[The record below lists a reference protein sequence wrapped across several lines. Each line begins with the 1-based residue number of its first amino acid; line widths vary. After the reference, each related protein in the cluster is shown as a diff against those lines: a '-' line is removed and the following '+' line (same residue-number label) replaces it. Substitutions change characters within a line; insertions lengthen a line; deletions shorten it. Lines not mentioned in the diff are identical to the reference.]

1 MNTKHSLNKNRVLVA
16 MSGGVDSSVA
26 LLKILEAG
34 YDAFGVTMKLW
45 ESRNSNGNLINDSY
59 CCSLDAVNNAKQV
72 CQTLQVPHYTID
84 FQDVFREQVVDYFIE
99 EYFAGRTPN
108 PCIQCNSHVRWGAL
122 LNKANQLDSYWIAT
136 GHYARMDKENDQIP
150 FLRKAL
156 DSNKDQTYVLW
167 EIDQHSLKRTLFPLG
182 DLMKKKVRELA
193 ANANFATAEVK
204 ESMELCFIPNNNYRG
219 FMEDYVPDKISEDS
233 RGDFINTQEE
243 FLGKHSGIS
252 HYTIGQRRRLGIT
265 GPKASYVQNID
276 SDSKI
281 ITLAPREKMFFTGCT
296 VNRLNWH
303 CDISDFLSKP
313 ITVHIRYRHKG
324 VTCYLLNLGDKETN
338 VNFDT
343 PQFAV
348 APGQSAVF
356 YSEDRLLGGGII
368 TKASIHE

>member
-34 YDAFGVTMKLW
+34 YDAFGITMKLW
-45 ESRNSNGNLINDSY
+45 ESRDSNGNLINDSY
-59 CCSLDAVNNAKQV
+59 CCSLDAVNNTKQV

-84 FQDVFREQVVDYFIE
+84 FQDVFREKVVDYFIK

-122 LNKANQLDSYWIAT
+122 LNKADKLNSYWIAT

-150 FLRKAL
+150 FLRKAVDL
-156 DSNKDQTYVLW
+156 DKDQTYVLW
-167 EIDQHSLKRTLFPLG
+167 GIDQHSLKRTLFPLG
-182 DLMKKKVRELA
+182 DLMKKEVRELA
-193 ANANFATAEVK
+193 TNANFATADIK
-204 ESMELCFIPNNNYRG
+204 ESMELCFIPNNDYRE
-219 FMEDYVPDKISEDS
+219 FMEDYVPDKVSEDS

-243 FLGKHSGIS
+243 SLGRHKGIS

-276 SDSKI
+276 SDSKT
-281 ITLAPREKMFFTGCT
+281 ITLAPREKMFFTSCT

-313 ITVHIRYRHKG
+313 ITVHIRYRHRG
-324 VTCYLLNLGDKETN
+324 VTCHLLNLGDYETK

-368 TKASIHE
+368 TKAYIHE